1 MRIKKAIRTTVF
13 GVTALAAI
21 GMYTVDNMKNNN
33 DNSDEKIVFAAE
45 SDMEEISVNGDDT
58 KKTETSTNDGT
69 ADQIYGVGS
78 VSKVYVTTAVMQL
91 VEQGKVDL
99 DAPVTEYIDDFKMA
113 DERYKDITVRML
125 MNHTSGIAGTS
136 AKNMFLYGDT
146 DFVMTDNVL
155 KNLEDQRLKADPGE
169 YASYCNDG
177 FELLEVIVERVSG
190 MSYTDYVDKNIADKI
205 GADNIYTAKNV
216 FENANL
222 ADIYPDGRNRYET
235 EYCMDFGSGGIYSTA
250 LDTCEFG
257 SAFFKGDNRLLS
269 EESKN
274 EMATLWS
281 SSKNVSGKQKYDPGF
296 MDQNGLGWDLV
307 DIPMYEEAG
316 VKALY
321 KGGDTRDYHA
331 ALLVMPEEEIS
342 ICVTTAEGSSG
353 CNLAMAESLANI
365 ILEEEGTNVEE
376 TAAPEVEL
384 QERVP
389 DSYKQYEGFYS
400 VNGAPAEITFPDMKY
415 AHVKMVGSGTSDSY
429 YMFTENGFV
438 KVTGDIEE
446 GNARVDVNYNC
457 VDFEDVDG
465 HIFITQ
471 EMISKPSGLISTY
484 QKTYIGEKLEM
495 NPISEDVLKA
505 WQEREEMIFELISD
519 KYSSAYYNAPFVSIK
534 CFDDSGYVLF
544 PGLGKDSIYKIID
557 ADHLEAFNT
566 IPSSSNRDTCDIYID
581 DSGKFY
587 STYGIYGVP
596 ESENENFTADVKKV
610 ELTTDEAVWYSID
623 DSMANKTISLD
634 RPDNSAVY
642 VYDKFGQVKY
652 STHMIE
658 YGNIIHLPK
667 DGYIVFVGED
677 GGTVSIY

>member
-1 MRIKKAIRTTVF
+1 MYKKNSIRVIIGIF
-13 GVTALAAI
+13 AASMLGLAA
-21 GMYTVDNMKNNN
+21 
-33 DNSDEKIVFAAE
+33 
-45 SDMEEISVNGDDT
+45 VNGGQSGSGRFAFAEG
-58 KKTETSTNDGT
+58 TEEEGETATPNEAKSEASIMNDE
-69 ADQIYGVGS
+69 DQIYGVGS
-78 VSKVYVTTAVMQL
+78 VSKIYVTTAVMQL

-113 DERYKDITVRML
+113 DDRYKDITVRML

-136 AKNMFLYGDT
+136 AKNMFLYGDN

-155 KNLEDQRLKADPGE
+155 KNLEGQRLKADPGE

-190 MSYTDYVDKNIADKI
+190 ISYTDYVEKNIADKI

-222 ADIYPDGRNRYET
+222 SDIYPDGHNRYET
-235 EYCMDFGSGGIYSTA
+235 EYCMDYGSGGIYSTA
-250 LDTCEFG
+250 VDTCEFG
-257 SAFFKGDNRLLS
+257 STFFKGDNRLLS

-281 SSKNVSGKQKYDPGF
+281 SSKDVSGKLKYDPAY

-316 VKALY
+316 VKAIY

-365 ILEEEGTNVEE
+365 ILEEEGTIVEE
-376 TAAPEVEL
+376 TTAPEVEL
-384 QERVP
+384 QDKVP
-389 DSYKQYEGFYS
+389 DSYKQYEGLYT
-400 VNGAPAEITFPDMKY
+400 VNGVPAEIKFPDMKY
-415 AHVKMVGSGTSDSY
+415 ALIKMVGSGTSDSY

-457 VDFEDVDG
+457 VDFEEVG
-465 HIFITQ
+465 GRHFITQ

-484 QKTYIGEKLEM
+484 QKNYIGEKLEM

-505 WQEREEMIFELISD
+505 WQERDEMIFELISD
-519 KYSSAYYNAPFVSIK
+519 KYSSAGYNSPFVSIK
-534 CFDDSGYVLF
+534 CLDDSGYVLLT
-544 PGLGKDSIYKIID
+544 GLGKDSIYKIID

-566 IPSSSNRDTCDIYID
+566 IPSSSNRDTCDIYD

-587 STYGIYGVP
+587 STYGIYAVP
-596 ESENENFTADVKKV
+596 ESENERFTADIKKV
-610 ELTTDEAVWYSID
+610 ELTTDEAVWFNID

-642 VYDKFGQVKY
+642 VYDRFGNVNY
-652 STHMIE
+652 STHMID
-658 YGNIIHLPK
+658 YGNVIRLPK
-667 DGYIVFVGED
+667 DGYIMFIGETGD
-677 GGTVSIY
+677 TISISE